1 FLGVSGLGEEE
12 EEEEEELV
20 VVSLSG
26 VEDEDEDED
35 EDESGAVEELE
46 VAASELWVDGSLLVV
61 EEVEVGEACFGS
73 SFGGGGAKI
82 GGRSE

>member
-1 FLGVSGLGEEE
+1 M
-12 EEEEEELV
+12 

-26 VEDEDEDED
+26 VEDEDEFDDED
-35 EDESGAVEELE
+35 GSGAVVELE
-46 VAASELWVDGSLLVV
+46 VVASELWAEASLLVVV
-61 EEVEVGEACFGS
+61 EEVEVGEACLGS

>member
-1 FLGVSGLGEEE
+1 MGDEE

-26 VEDEDEDED
+26 VEDEE
-35 EDESGAVEELE
+35 EDESGAVEELA
-46 VAASELWVDGSLLVV
+46 VVASELWADGSLLVV